1 MMNTKALP
9 SHAEDN
15 SPMRAANY
23 SPFHNMADKYVL
35 PSGGDLISVEISL
48 FLHSIEL
55 RPNSADID
63 STVIC
68 YTRLSFLVYE

>member
-9 SHAEDN
+9 THAEDN
-15 SPMRAANY
+15 SPLRAANY

-35 PSGGDLISVEISL
+35 PSGGDLVSVEIVL

-55 RPNSADID
+55 R
-63 STVIC
+63 
-68 YTRLSFLVYE
+68 